1 MSTLGKAA
9 ATRSNL
15 VRLRRRRE
23 QVDRGAALLRRKRE
37 SLVAE
42 LFERAKPAVDS
53 RRAIEVGA
61 ARAYEALLAALA
73 AAPST
78 ELAALGWPEREV
90 RLEVSRRD
98 VWGIRGIE
106 LVAHPSVDGPGGGTS
121 RTLNIVRSAAARGVA
136 PGPNDAAAEDAADR
150 FERLLEQLLVAA
162 PEELF
167 LRRIGRALGHVT
179 RLVNTLEQR
188 VAVSLARDASSMQR
202 TLEERER
209 EEHLRLKRFA
219 RRAAWGAGRA
229 R

>member
-1 MSTLGKAA
+1 MSTLGRAA

-42 LFERAKPAVDS
+42 LFARAKPAVDS
-53 RRAIEVGA
+53 RRAIEEQA
-61 ARAYEALLAALA
+61 AAAYRALLEAYAAATSSDLRALA
-73 AAPST
+73 
-78 ELAALGWPEREV
+78 WPEREV
-90 RLEVSRRD
+90 RVDLVPRD
-98 VWGIRGIE
+98 VWGIRGVE
-106 LVAHPSVDGPGGGTS
+106 LAKSAA
-121 RTLNIVRSAAARGVA
+121 LERSFAARGVA
-136 PGPNDAAAEDAADR
+136 AGPHDAAASEAAHD
-150 FERLLEQLLVAA
+150 FERLVEMLLAAA

-167 LRRIGRALGHVT
+167 MRRIGHALSHVT

-188 VAVSLARDASSMQR
+188 VAVSLARDAETMQH

-219 RRAAWGAGRA
+219 RGR
-229 R
+229 

>member
-15 VRLRRRRE
+15 VRLRRRRD

-42 LFERAKPAVDS
+42 LFARAKPAVDS
-53 RRAIEVGA
+53 RRAIEERA
-61 ARAYEALLAALA
+61 ATAYHALLEAFA
-73 AAPST
+73 AATST
-78 ELAALGWPEREV
+78 ELRALAWPEREV
-90 RLEVSRRD
+90 RVDLLPRD
-98 VWGIRGIE
+98 VWGIRGVE
-106 LVAHPSVDGPGGGTS
+106 LAEAP
-121 RTLNIVRSAAARGVA
+121 RLARSFAARGVA
-136 PGPNDAAAEDAADR
+136 AGPNDAAASETAGE
-150 FERLLEQLLVAA
+150 FERLVELLLAAA

-167 LRRIGRALGHVT
+167 MRRIGHALSHVT

-188 VAVSLARDASSMQR
+188 VAISLARDAETMQH

-219 RRAAWGAGRA
+219 RGR
-229 R
+229 